1 MLLPH
6 KALNQERNQAMAY
19 YNSVLS
25 QVLNYVPRLDF
36 EKAANEVDGKRRS
49 DALSRWSQF
58 VALAIGQLSGRRSL
72 RDIEATLS
80 TQRQHRYHVGHQSIS
95 RSALGRAN
103 EQLDYRFYERVFQCL
118 YQRCTR
124 HQTRHGFRFKNKLFS
139 LDASL
144 IDVSMKVFPWVKFGR
159 RKSAFKLHLGLDHDG
174 LIPAFACVTQGK
186 VSDSE
191 YARQLKLPRGSVLVF
206 DRGYNS
212 YRWHN
217 TLSEQGIFFV
227 SRLRGNAKYRV
238 IERHAVP
245 ARSGVTSD
253 QTIEYSAVRKD
264 GSALKPIR
272 RIGYRDPETGKHYVF
287 ISNQF
292 HWSAKTIAA
301 IYKQRWQVELFFKWI
316 KQNLKIKAFLGNTE
330 NAVMT
335 QIMAALCVYLLLA
348 YLKFQSKLHQS
359 LQQIIR
365 LLQLNLFARRS
376 MLDLLQP
383 PDSAHSPPPQL
394 RLALV
399 RN

>member
-1 MLLPH
+1 
-6 KALNQERNQAMAY
+6 MAY
-19 YNSVLS
+19 HNSVLS
-25 QVLNYVPRLDF
+25 QLLRLVPRLEF
-36 EKAANEVDGKRRS
+36 EKQANRCDGRRRS

-58 VALAIGQLSGRRSL
+58 VALMIGQLGGRRSL
-72 RDIEATLS
+72 RDIEATVRS
-80 TQRQHRYHVGHQSIS
+80 QGQHRYHLGSQSIS

-103 EQLDYRFYERVFQCL
+103 EQLDYRFYEGLFQSL
-118 YQRCTR
+118 YQRCMSNQR
-124 HQTRHGFRFKNKLFS
+124 RHGFRFKNKLFS

-144 IDVSMKVFPWVKFGR
+144 IDVSMKVFPWVNFGR
-159 RKSAFKLHLGLDHDG
+159 KKSAFKLHLGLDHDG

-186 VSDSE
+186 VSDMAQ
-191 YARQLKLPRGSVLVF
+191 ARQLALPTGSVVVF
-206 DRGYNS
+206 DRGYNC

-217 TLSEQGIFFV
+217 TLTENGIFFV
-227 SRLRGNAKYRV
+227 SRIRGNAQYRV
-238 IERHAVP
+238 LERRTVNG
-245 ARSGVTSD
+245 RSGITSD
-253 QTIEYSAVRKD
+253 QTIEYTAKRID
-264 GSALKPIR
+264 GDKLKPIR

-292 HWSAKTIAA
+292 SWSANTIAD

-348 YLKFQSKLHQS
+348 FLKFQSKIDKS

-365 LLQLNLFARRS
+365 LLQLNLFTRRS
-376 MLDLLQP
+376 LLDLLQP
-383 PDSAHSPPPQL
+383 PDQCGLPPPQL
-394 RLALV
+394 NLGLV

>member
-1 MLLPH
+1 
-6 KALNQERNQAMAY
+6 MAY
-19 YNSVLS
+19 HNSVLS
-25 QVLNYVPRLDF
+25 QLLKLVPRLEF
-36 EKAANEVDGKRRS
+36 EKQANGVDGKRRS

-58 VALAIGQLSGRRSL
+58 VALTIGQLGGRRSL
-72 RDIEATLS
+72 RDIEATTRS
-80 TQRQHRYHVGHQSIS
+80 QGQHRYHIGNQSIS

-103 EQLDYRFYERVFQCL
+103 EQLDYRFYEGLFQSL
-118 YQRCTR
+118 YQRCMSNR
-124 HQTRHGFRFKNKLFS
+124 RRHGFRFKNKLFS

-144 IDVSMKVFPWVKFGR
+144 IDVSMKVFPWANFGR
-159 RKSAFKLHLGLDHDG
+159 KKSAFKLHLGLDHDG

-186 VSDSE
+186 VSDMVQ
-191 YARQLKLPRGSVLVF
+191 ARQLALPKGSVVVF
-206 DRGYNS
+206 DKGYNC

-217 TLSEQGIFFV
+217 SLTENGIFFV
-227 SRLRGNAKYRV
+227 SRIRRNARYRV
-238 IERHAVP
+238 LERHPVNGGSAI
-245 ARSGVTSD
+245 TSD
-253 QTIEYSAVRKD
+253 QTIEYTAQRLD
-264 GSALKPIR
+264 GGKLKPIR
-272 RIGYRDPETGKHYVF
+272 RIGYRDPETGKHYIF

-292 HWSAKTIAA
+292 SWSAKTIAD

-348 YLKFQSKLHQS
+348 YLKFQSKIDKS

-365 LLQLNLFARRS
+365 LLQLNLFTRRS

-383 PDSAHSPPPQL
+383 PDQAGLPPPQL
-394 RLALV
+394 KLGLV